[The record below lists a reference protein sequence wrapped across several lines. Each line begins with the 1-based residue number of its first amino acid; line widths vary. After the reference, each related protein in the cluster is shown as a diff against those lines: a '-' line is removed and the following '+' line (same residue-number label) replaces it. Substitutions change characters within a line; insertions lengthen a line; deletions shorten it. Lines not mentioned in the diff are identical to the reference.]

1 MNIQSSIDRNKF
13 NFTNN
18 YQALSCISKVL
29 NEDIVNITDIHLM
42 KKGMTNRSFYFQCRG
57 KKYIMRI
64 PGEGTDKLI
73 NRKEEASVYHA
84 IAGKDLSDR
93 VLYINPEN
101 GYKIT
106 EFYCDARV
114 CDADNKLDVKCCLE
128 RLKEFHEMKLKVEH
142 EFDLFAQ
149 IEFYESLWQ
158 GTFSMYSD
166 YAETKKKVFSL
177 QHYIDAHKEEYC
189 LTHIDAVP
197 DNFLILSDG
206 SIKLIDWEYAAMQD
220 PHVDIAMFAI
230 YSLYNKEQI
239 DSLIDTYF
247 DGYCPLETR
256 IKIYCY
262 IAVCG
267 LLWSNW
273 CEYKEKLGVMFC
285 EYAYRQYQ
293 YAKNFFDV
301 VQRNLSN

>member
-1 MNIQSSIDRNKF
+1 MNIQSSIDKNRIKVANDAK
-13 NFTNN
+13 T
-18 YQALSCISKVL
+18 LHCISQVL
-29 NEDIVNITDIHLM
+29 NEKVDNITDIHLM
-42 KKGMTNRSFYFQCRG
+42 KKGMTNRSFYFQCCG

-106 EFYCDARV
+106 EFYQDARV
-114 CDADNKLDVKCCLE
+114 CDAYNKLDVKCCLE
-128 RLKEFHEMKLKVEH
+128 RLREFHEMKLHVEH

-158 GTFSMYSD
+158 GTSSMYSD
-166 YAETKKKVFSL
+166 YAGTKMKVFSL
-177 QHYIDAHKEEYC
+177 QHYIDEHKEAYC

-230 YSLYNKEQI
+230 YSLYDKEQV

-247 DGYCPLETR
+247 GDYCPQETR

-273 CEYKEKLGVMFC
+273 CEYKEKLGVKFC
-285 EYAYRQYQ
+285 KYAYRQYQ
-293 YAKNFFDV
+293 YAKNYFDI
-301 VQRNLSN
+301 VQSYLIN

>member
-1 MNIQSSIDRNKF
+1 MMNKNID
-13 NFTNN
+13 
-18 YQALSCISKVL
+18 
-29 NEDIVNITDIHLM
+29 ITDDIAIKYICDLFKIKKSAITNIHLM

-106 EFYCDARV
+106 EFYRDARV
-114 CDADNKLDVKCCLE
+114 CDAYNKVDVKCCLK
-128 RLKEFHEMKLKVEH
+128 RLREFHEMKLQVEH

-158 GTFSMYSD
+158 GTASMYSD
-166 YAETKKKVFSL
+166 YAETKMKVFSL
-177 QHYIDAHKEEYC
+177 QHYIYEHKEEYC
-189 LTHIDAVP
+189 LTHIDAVA

-230 YSLYNKEQI
+230 YSLYDKEQV

-247 DGYCPLETR
+247 DGYCPQKTR

-273 CEYKEKLGVMFC
+273 CEYKEKLGVTFC

-293 YAKNFFDV
+293 YAKDYFDI
-301 VQRNLSN
+301 VQRNLIN